1 MLELFAKL
9 DDNELNTLEAFK
21 KRMNHLGELVVLED
35 ICEMISTKSSCCS
48 IEFGNTVFNGVAN
61 TLYMAEGLTLADNY
75 LEMFGSKKKGD
86 VYTIVNVYN
95 NKNVLLVSNYYT
107 NNLKT
112 NILNFPFVYF
122 DLDPKFDEHNEWDL
136 VTLREH
142 AEGLLKSY
150 GVATLTALCS
160 YKGEPDWL
168 RHVKYFDSMYLSKAY
183 QLGLICL

>member
-35 ICEMISTKSSCCS
+35 ICELIKVRSSCCS
-48 IEFGNTVFNGVAN
+48 TEFANTIFNGVAN
-61 TLYMAEGLTLADNY
+61 SLYVAEGLTLADNY
-75 LEMFGSKKKGD
+75 LVMYGTKKKGD

-95 NKNVLLVSNYYT
+95 NKRVLLVSNYYT

-112 NILNFPFVYF
+112 SILNFPFVYF